1 MCYNYFLKAGAFKR
15 DKKGIYTIDFVKAKK
30 AIEGWSALLLET
42 EGMGDYE
49 KAAEYS
55 KKNAVIGKDLQKDL
69 DKINSKGIP
78 VDVVFEQGRKVLGL

>member
-1 MCYNYFLKAGAFKR
+1 
-15 DKKGIYTIDFVKAKK
+15 
-30 AIEGWSALLLET
+30 
-42 EGMGDYE
+42 MGDYE